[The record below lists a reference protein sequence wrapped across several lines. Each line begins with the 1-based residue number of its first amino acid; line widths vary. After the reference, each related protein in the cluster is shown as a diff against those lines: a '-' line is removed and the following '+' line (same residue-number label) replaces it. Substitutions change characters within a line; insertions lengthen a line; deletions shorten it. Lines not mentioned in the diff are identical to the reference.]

1 MEKTTKG
8 KCLYSKL
15 PYYKNFLTIGAY
27 FFNLIQ
33 ATIAKT
39 FHAQLGSN
47 FLILTSWN
55 SFKNQDG
62 ISWNE
67 LQLIWAA
74 KLGSTGFFNQIRK

>member
-15 PYYKNFLTIGAY
+15 PYYKNFLTIGAH

-33 ATIAKT
+33 ATTAKT
-39 FHAQLGSN
+39 FHAQLGSK
-47 FLILTSWN
+47 FLILSSWN

-62 ISWNE
+62 ISSWSE
-67 LQLIWAA
+67 L
-74 KLGSTGFFNQIRK
+74 